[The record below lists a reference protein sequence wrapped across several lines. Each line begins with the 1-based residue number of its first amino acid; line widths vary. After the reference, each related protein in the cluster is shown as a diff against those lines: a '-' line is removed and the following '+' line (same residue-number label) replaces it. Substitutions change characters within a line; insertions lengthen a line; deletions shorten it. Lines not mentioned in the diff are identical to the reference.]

1 MDEGMA
7 WGASK
12 VECQAIRWGEHL
24 DVGITRDA
32 FKVHDFMNLDSE
44 VMSALKA
51 AGYSEDENG
60 VLRSGN
66 AGYWSNMD
74 KQENEQFTKLLETCS
89 PLEAVQQAIPKFET
103 MMFSPQREAALEL
116 LDIKKGEVCIDF
128 GCMWGNLAVGM
139 AKRGGVVLAVDQTLD
154 SLKFLRARTHDENL
168 DNIFCIQDDIRKV
181 SLDGLA
187 DVATINGVLEWVPEF
202 GDVELKSFYGKRQA
216 RDYPATNPEQVQLDF
231 LSRASRSLR
240 DGGRLLLAIEN
251 RFDYSQFLGRP
262 DPHSNLLFTSFL
274 PRRVSNAISMAVL
287 ARPYV
292 NYLYSFRK
300 LEHLLLAGGF
310 SKVELH
316 MAFPDYRF
324 PTLILPYDSGISSY
338 RRHWDSKRSMKRQI
352 ANWIEFGLM
361 KVLRAKWLAPSIL
374 AVATK

>member
-1 MDEGMA
+1 MPGDPLG
-7 WGASK
+7 
-12 VECQAIRWGEHL
+12 R
-24 DVGITRDA
+24 DVGITRNA
-32 FKVHDFMNLDSE
+32 FKVRDFMNLDSE

-51 AGYSEDENG
+51 AGYSEDGNG

-74 KQENEQFTKLLETCS
+74 KQENEQFMKLLETCS
-89 PLEAVQQAIPKFET
+89 PLEAVQQAIPQFET